1 MSRTRS
7 SPSGGSPNLSTALSI
22 QQYLQ
27 ANPNVKYI
35 LFGGKGGL
43 GKTTLSAATAFWLAK
58 IGKRVVVFS
67 TDPQAS
73 LTDIFERN
81 IFGKG
86 EVEIATNLFALEID
100 ADKKIAA
107 YQEEIR
113 QKIVKMY
120 GEVPTEVDDY
130 IKSCAA
136 EPAMAES
143 ATFDAMVELMTSGAY
158 DYYIFDMMPHGHAI
172 RFLGMAEIL
181 DAWVDKIVETRKK
194 AGEYGDVAS
203 VMSGKGGLAQE
214 DKILEE
220 LEFIRSRLDFVSN
233 MMRDKERTSFFYVL
247 IPELMPILDT
257 RKALEMFRS
266 FSIPLS
272 GVIINQAYPVELL
285 KQRNV
290 PPFLRNKISMQQKH
304 LETIK
309 KEFGPLIRGVVPMFD
324 REPKGLEMISKVAEN
339 LFKREV

>member
-1 MSRTRS
+1 MSTS
-7 SPSGGSPNLSTALSI
+7 ASIKDYVTSNPSI
-22 QQYLQ
+22 
-27 ANPNVKYI
+27 KYI

-43 GKTTLSAATAFWLAK
+43 GKTTLSAATAHWLASS
-58 IGKRVVVFS
+58 GKRVVIFS

-86 EVEIATNLFALEID
+86 EVELFPNLFVLEID
-100 ADKKIAA
+100 ADRRIAD

-113 QKIVKMY
+113 KKIRQMY
-120 GEVPTEVDDY
+120 GISEIPDEVDEY
-130 IKSCAA
+130 IKSSGA

-143 ATFDAMVELMTSGAY
+143 ATFDAMVELMSSGNY

-172 RFLGMAEIL
+172 RFLGMAEVL

-203 VMSGKGGLAQE
+203 VLSGKGGLAQE
-214 DKILEE
+214 DQMLDE

-233 MMRDKERTSFFYVL
+233 MMRDREHTAFFYVL

-257 RKALEMFRS
+257 RKALEMFQA
-266 FSIPLS
+266 FKIPLS
-272 GVIINQAYPVELL
+272 GVLVNQVYPADLL
-285 KQRNV
+285 EQENV
-290 PPFLRNKISMQQKH
+290 PTYLKNRILMQQRYLK
-304 LETIK
+304 TIQE
-309 KEFGPLIRGVVPMFD
+309 EFGALIRGIVPMFD
-324 REPKGLEMISKVAEN
+324 REPKGLDMISTVAKT
-339 LFKREV
+339 LFG

>member
-1 MSRTRS
+1 MECDV
-7 SPSGGSPNLSTALSI
+7 LSI
-22 QQYLQ
+22 AMSIQEYLQ

-43 GKTTLSAATAFWLAK
+43 GKTTLSAATAYWLAK
-58 IGKRVVVFS
+58 RGKRVIVFS

-86 EVEIATNLFALEID
+86 EVEMAPNLFALEID
-100 ADKKIAA
+100 ADRRIAV

-113 QKIVKMY
+113 QKIEKMY
-120 GEVPTEVDDY
+120 GEVPKEVDDY

-194 AGEYGDVAS
+194 ADEYGDVAA

-220 LEFIRSRLDFVSN
+220 LEFIRSRLDFVST
-233 MMRDKERTSFFYVL
+233 MMRDREHTAFFYVL

-257 RKALEMFRS
+257 RKALEMFS
-266 FSIPLS
+266 AFNIPLS
-272 GVIINQAYPVELL
+272 GVLINQVYPVELL
-285 KQRNV
+285 KQPNV
-290 PPFLRNKISMQQKH
+290 PTFLKNKIEMQQNYMKS
-304 LETIK
+304 IG
-309 KEFGPLIRGVVPMFD
+309 KEFGQLIRGIIPMFD
-324 REPKGLEMISKVAEN
+324 REPKGLNMISKVAET
-339 LFKREV
+339 FFR

>member
-1 MSRTRS
+1 MEC
-7 SPSGGSPNLSTALSI
+7 GVLSMAMSI
-22 QQYLQ
+22 QEYLQ

-43 GKTTLSAATAFWLAK
+43 GKTTLSSATAYWLAK
-58 IGKRVVVFS
+58 RGRRVIVFS

-86 EVEIATNLFALEID
+86 EVEMASNLFALEID
-100 ADKKIAA
+100 ADRRIAM

-120 GEVPTEVDDY
+120 GEVPKEVDDY

-194 AGEYGDVAS
+194 ADEYGDVAA

-220 LEFIRSRLDFVSN
+220 LEFIRSRLDFVST
-233 MMRDKERTSFFYVL
+233 MMRDREHTAFFYVL

-257 RKALEMFRS
+257 RKALEMFS
-266 FSIPLS
+266 AFNIPLS
-272 GVIINQAYPVELL
+272 GVLVNQVYPVELL
-285 KQRNV
+285 KQPNV
-290 PPFLRNKISMQQKH
+290 PPFLKNKISMQQNYMKNI
-304 LETIK
+304 E
-309 KEFGPLIRGVVPMFD
+309 KEFGPLIRGIVPMFD
-324 REPKGLEMISKVAEN
+324 REPKGLNMISRVAET
-339 LFKREV
+339 LFR

>member
-1 MSRTRS
+1 M
-7 SPSGGSPNLSTALSI
+7 STALPIQEYLRSNPSI
-22 QQYLQ
+22 
-27 ANPNVKYI
+27 KYI

-43 GKTTLSAATAFWLAK
+43 GKTTLSAATAHWLAK
-58 IGKRVVVFS
+58 QGKRVVVFS

-86 EVEIATNLFALEID
+86 EVEIAPNLFALEID
-100 ADKKIAA
+100 ADRRIAM

-113 QKIVKMY
+113 QKIEKMY
-120 GEVPTEVDDY
+120 GEVPKEVDDY

-158 DYYIFDMMPHGHAI
+158 DFYIFDMMPHGHAI

-181 DAWVDKIVETRKK
+181 DAWVDKIVETRRK
-194 AGEYGDVAS
+194 ADEYGDVAS
-203 VMSGKGGLAQE
+203 VLSGKGGLAQE

-220 LEFIRSRLDFVSN
+220 LEFIRSRLDFVST
-233 MMRDKERTSFFYVL
+233 MMRDRQHTAFFYVL

-257 RKALEMFRS
+257 RKALEMFS
-266 FSIPLS
+266 AFNIPLS
-272 GVIINQAYPVELL
+272 GVVINQVYPVELL
-285 KQRNV
+285 NQPNV
-290 PPFLRNKISMQQKH
+290 PPFLKNKISMQQKYM
-304 LETIK
+304 ETIE
-309 KEFGPLIRGVVPMFD
+309 KEFGPLIRGIVPMFD
-324 REPKGLEMISKVAEN
+324 REPKGLKMIPKVAET
-339 LFKREV
+339 LFR

>member
-1 MSRTRS
+1 MSMAVSIKEYLTS
-7 SPSGGSPNLSTALSI
+7 HPNI
-22 QQYLQ
+22 
-27 ANPNVKYI
+27 KYI

-43 GKTTLSAATAFWLAK
+43 GKTTLSAATAYWLAK
-58 IGKRVVVFS
+58 KGKKVVVFS

-86 EVEIATNLFALEID
+86 EVEITPNLFALEID
-100 ADKKIAA
+100 ADKRIAD

-113 QKIVKMY
+113 QKIIKMY
-120 GEVPTEVDDY
+120 GEVPKEVEDY
-130 IKSCAA
+130 IKSSAA

-172 RFLGMAEIL
+172 RFLGMSEIL
-181 DAWVDKIVETRKK
+181 DAWVNKIVETRKK
-194 AGEYGDVAS
+194 ASEYGDVAA

-220 LEFIRSRLDFVSN
+220 LDFIRSRLGFVSN
-233 MMRDKERTSFFYVL
+233 MMRDQEHTAFFYVL

-257 RKALEMFRS
+257 RRALEMFRA
-266 FSIPLS
+266 FNIPLS
-272 GVIINQAYPVELL
+272 GVIVNQVYPVELL
-285 KQRNV
+285 KQKNI
-290 PPFLRNKISMQQKH
+290 PAFLKNKITMQQEHMK
-304 LETIK
+304 TIQ
-309 KEFGPLIRGVVPMFD
+309 KEFGPLIRGVVHMFD
-324 REPKGLEMISKVAEN
+324 REPKGLKMIPEVAKV
-339 LFKREV
+339 LFGEA

>member
-1 MSRTRS
+1 MSIS
-7 SPSGGSPNLSTALSI
+7 MSI
-22 QQYLQ
+22 QQYLKS
-27 ANPNVKYI
+27 NPNIKYI

-43 GKTTLSAATAFWLAK
+43 GKTTLSAATSYWLAK
-58 IGKRVVVFS
+58 QGKKVVVFS

-86 EVEIATNLFALEID
+86 EVEIAPNLFALEID
-100 ADKKIAA
+100 ADKKIEA

-113 QKIVKMY
+113 KKIIDMY
-120 GEVPTEVDDY
+120 GEIPKEVDDY

-172 RFLGMAEIL
+172 RFLSMAEIL
-181 DAWVDKIVETRKK
+181 DTWVDKIVETRKK
-194 AGEYGDVAS
+194 ADEYGDVAS
-203 VMSGKGGLAQE
+203 VLSGKEGLAQE
-214 DKILEE
+214 DKILKE

-233 MMRDKERTSFFYVL
+233 MMKDKEHTAFFYVL
-247 IPELMPILDT
+247 IPEQMPILDT
-257 RKALEMFRS
+257 RKALEMFRA
-266 FSIPLS
+266 FNIPLS
-272 GVIINQAYPVELL
+272 GIIINQVYPIELL
-285 KQRNV
+285 NQPNV
-290 PPFLRNKISMQQKH
+290 PSLLKNKILMQQKYMK
-304 LETIK
+304 TIE
-309 KEFGPLIRGVVPMFD
+309 KEFGPLIRGIVPMFD

-339 LFKREV
+339 LFG